1 MNRFK
6 AIKNNNQITYVEKS
20 SKFTTYGFY
29 VESNNEIKKIINEL
43 NKNNPKAKHI
53 CYAYRLTNN
62 EIKIEES
69 TEPSGSSG
77 KKIFEVIQNNNLYN
91 CLIVIIRFMGKSK
104 LGLGL
109 LTRSYFNAA
118 NTLITR
124 TQLCNLLETN
134 IYQIET
140 SFNEFNNLI
149 NKLIKNNET
158 IFEKNILEGNCKII
172 TTLGNLE
179 IRNDLQ
185 PIYKK
190 YIRK

>member
-6 AIKNNNQITYVEKS
+6 AIKNNNQITYVVKS

-172 TTLGNLE
+172 TTLDNLE

>member
-1 MNRFK
+1 MNTFK

-43 NKNNPKAKHI
+43 NKSNPKAKHI

-62 EIKIEES
+62 EIKIDES

-124 TQLCNLLETN
+124 TQLCDLLETN

-140 SFNEFNNLI
+140 NFNEFNNLI

-172 TTLGNLE
+172 TTLDNLE

>member
-1 MNRFK
+1 MNKFK
-6 AIKNNNQITYVEKS
+6 AIKNNNQITYVVKT
-20 SKFTTYGFY
+20 SKFATYGFY
-29 VESNNEIKKIINEL
+29 VESSNEIKKIIEEL

-53 CYAYRLTNN
+53 CYAYRLINN

-91 CLIVIIRFMGKSK
+91 CLIVVIRFMSKSK

-118 NTLITR
+118 NLLIIETTL
-124 TQLCNLLETN
+124 CDLLETN
-134 IYQIET
+134 VYQIDI
-140 SFNEFNNLI
+140 SFNEFNNMI
-149 NKLIKNNET
+149 NKLIKNNEI
-158 IFEKNILEGNCKII
+158 IFEKNILESNCKII
-172 TTLGNLE
+172 TTLENVE

-185 PIYKK
+185 PVYKK

>member
-1 MNRFK
+1 MNTFK

-172 TTLGNLE
+172 TTLDNLE

>member
-1 MNRFK
+1 MNTFK
-6 AIKNNNQITYVEKS
+6 AIKNNNQITYVVKS

-29 VESNNEIKKIINEL
+29 VENNNEIKKIINEL

-124 TQLCNLLETN
+124 TQLCDLLETN

-172 TTLGNLE
+172 TTLDNLE

>member
-1 MNRFK
+1 MNTFK
-6 AIKNNNQITYVEKS
+6 AIKNNNQITYVVKS

-124 TQLCNLLETN
+124 TQLCDLLETN

-172 TTLGNLE
+172 TTLDNLE

-190 YIRK
+190 FIRK

>member
-6 AIKNNNQITYVEKS
+6 AIKNNNQITYVVKS

-158 IFEKNILEGNCKII
+158 IFEK
-172 TTLGNLE
+172 
-179 IRNDLQ
+179 
-185 PIYKK
+185 K
-190 YIRK
+190 YS

>member
-1 MNRFK
+1 
-6 AIKNNNQITYVEKS
+6 
-20 SKFTTYGFY
+20 
-29 VESNNEIKKIINEL
+29 
-43 NKNNPKAKHI
+43 
-53 CYAYRLTNN
+53 
-62 EIKIEES
+62 
-69 TEPSGSSG
+69 
-77 KKIFEVIQNNNLYN
+77 
-91 CLIVIIRFMGKSK
+91 MGKSK

-118 NTLITR
+118 NTLITQ

-172 TTLGNLE
+172 TTLDNLE

>member
-1 MNRFK
+1 MNTFK
-6 AIKNNNQITYVEKS
+6 AIKNNNQITYVVKS

-43 NKNNPKAKHI
+43 NKNNPKAKHT

-172 TTLGNLE
+172 TTLDNLE

>member
-1 MNRFK
+1 MNTFK
-6 AIKNNNQITYVEKS
+6 AIKNNNQITYVVKS

-29 VESNNEIKKIINEL
+29 VENNNEIKKIINEL
-43 NKNNPKAKHI
+43 DKNNPKAKHI

-118 NTLITR
+118 NTLITQ
-124 TQLCNLLETN
+124 TQLCDLLETN

-172 TTLGNLE
+172 TTLDNLE